1 MDFNGISELEGPI
14 SVDSNKKQ
22 RRGSSEGTNRKCLK
36 NIDKMN
42 SKTGITNSVKSK
54 PRIVG
59 LYKNSIN
66 SSMIEL
72 NLKNGSK
79 NVIRNSLY
87 FFDLIARKISLLHL
101 M

>member
-22 RRGSSEGTNRKCLK
+22 ERESSEGTDRKCLK
-36 NIDKMN
+36 DIDKMN
-42 SKTGITNSVKSK
+42 SKIGITNSVKSK

-59 LYKNSIN
+59 LDKNSIN

-79 NVIRNSLY
+79 NATRNRIN
-87 FFDLIARKISLLHL
+87 FFDLIARKISLFPL

>member
-1 MDFNGISELEGPI
+1 MDFDGISELEGPI

-22 RRGSSEGTNRKCLK
+22 GRGSSEGTNRKCLK

-59 LYKNSIN
+59 LDKDSIN

-72 NLKNGSK
+72 NLNNGSK
-79 NVIRNSLY
+79 NATRNRVY
-87 FFDLIARKISLLHL
+87 FFDLFARKISLLSL